1 MINARYSELYD
12 RFVTHKVDANTLPSN
27 DFADVLRDNV
37 MPAAPFGL
45 NQVHIGGGNTAAEAN
60 ELAMSVALEHY
71 SKAHNV
77 ALNKLCVVGF
87 NNSYHGSTT
96 ATLSVSSAD
105 ANCHGLPAFPWPKA
119 EFPQLRYPL
128 GYNEAHNKAEEDSC
142 LDGFKKIIENQRAAR
157 GAVAAVIVEPISS
170 LGNQMAT
177 PRFFKMLRK
186 YT

>member
-1 MINARYSELYD
+1 
-12 RFVTHKVDANTLPSN
+12 
-27 DFADVLRDNV
+27 
-37 MPAAPFGL
+37 
-45 NQVHIGGGNTAAEAN
+45 
-60 ELAMSVALEHY
+60 MSVALEHY

-105 ANCHGLPAFPWPKA
+105 VNCHGLPAFPWPKA

-128 GYNEAHNKAEEDSC
+128 GYNEAHNKAEEDRC
-142 LDGFKKIIENQRAAR
+142 FDGFKKIVESQRAAG